1 MSFSANECLNQGTF
15 AVTVTKKY
23 YWSHSVGQILTDLND
38 FLLTVHLLRPF
49 TTYSLEKYAL
59 NYITYFR
66 KYTF

>member
-38 FLLTVHLLRPF
+38 LSVNSTPLTPF
-49 TTYSLEKYAL
+49 YHIFFGKICFKLYNL
-59 NYITYFR
+59 F
-66 KYTF
+66 